1 MRAIQ
6 LLLFLVFFYATQ
18 TRPLDKLDLYEAS
31 IAELQSGLE
40 NAHFTSVDLVKAY
53 LRRID
58 EVNHRG
64 PKLNAILETNKRALE
79 QAHALDKER
88 KLIGRRSPLH
98 GIPVLVK
105 DSIATLA
112 NEGMNTTAGSYALLG
127 SVVRDEATVVA
138 KLRKA
143 GAIILGKTNLCEW
156 SHARGDLP
164 NGWSGRGGQTTNPY
178 YPGSDPCSSSSG
190 SAVAVAIGLAAVAL
204 GVESNGSII
213 CPASFNNV
221 VGIKPTVGLTSR
233 VGGAYAAF
241 VGYHLVGSERLVVP
255 LSMHQDTVGPI
266 ARSVADAAA
275 VLTVMAGRDH
285 RDNFTSTAP
294 SLIPDYTQFLDRDAM
309 RGKRFGVA
317 RKVFMNETLMRTHPS
332 VNSEFER
339 ALERIRQLGGTIV
352 DPADL
357 PSAEEMS
364 YRQEE
369 CVALVQLKIQLNTY
383 IKDLAC
389 VPTNVSSLA
398 DILAFN
404 DAYRDLEE
412 PDGYE
417 DQSSLIFAELTQGY
431 NSSYHESLRQNQI
444 LARDRGIDATLENY
458 GLDALLLPSNLNT
471 TLPAAIAGYPM
482 VSGKILLVPL
492 GFHPDDTKPFPGTKL
507 PHRVLYPAPGMP
519 FGLSF
524 VGTAYAEPSLIG
536 FAYAYEQAT
545 YTRLDRRA
553 YRNAIPTVQL
563 RDVMRVSEGNV
574 MVYQKEMLWCLRV
587 RFM

>member
-1 MRAIQ
+1 MRVTQI
-6 LLLFLVFFYATQ
+6 LLFPIFFYATQ
-18 TRPLDKLDLYEAS
+18 ARPLDKIDLYEAS

-64 PKLNAILETNKRALE
+64 PKLNAILETNKHALE

-105 DSIATLA
+105 DTIATLA

-143 GAIILGKTNLCEW
+143 GAIILGKTNLCGW
-156 SHARGDLP
+156 SHVRGDLP

-233 VGGAYAAF
+233 AGGAYAAF
-241 VGYHLVGSERLVVP
+241 VGCNVVGSEKLVVP

-275 VLTVMAGRDH
+275 VLTVMAGQDH
-285 RDNFTSTAP
+285 RGNFTSTAP
-294 SLIPDYTQFLDRDAM
+294 SVIPDYTQFLDRDAM
-309 RGKRFGVA
+309 RGKRFGVP

-332 VNSEFER
+332 VNSESEK
-339 ALERIRQLGGTIV
+339 ALERIKQLGGTIV

-369 CVALVQLKIQLNTY
+369 WVALVQLKIQLNAY
-383 IKDLAC
+383 IKNLAY

-404 DAYRDLEE
+404 DAHRDLEE

-417 DQSSLIFAELTQGY
+417 DQSSYLISICDPSYLVNSYDCRLIFSELTQGY
-431 NSSYHESLRQNQI
+431 NSSYHEILRQNQI
-444 LARDRGIDATLENY
+444 LARDRGIDATLKTY

-482 VSGKILLVPL
+482 VSGKL
-492 GFHPDDTKPFPGTKL
+492 FPN
-507 PHRVLYPAPGMP
+507 
-519 FGLSF
+519 F
-524 VGTAYAEPSLIG
+524 
-536 FAYAYEQAT
+536 
-545 YTRLDRRA
+545 
-553 YRNAIPTVQL
+553 
-563 RDVMRVSEGNV
+563 
-574 MVYQKEMLWCLRV
+574 
-587 RFM
+587 

>member
-1 MRAIQ
+1 MRVTQI
-6 LLLFLVFFYATQ
+6 LLFPIFFCATQ
-18 TRPLDKLDLYEAS
+18 ARPLDKLDLYEAS

-40 NAHFTSVDLVKAY
+40 NAHFTSVDLVKVY

-64 PKLNAILETNKRALE
+64 PKLNAILETNKHALE
-79 QAHALDKER
+79 QARALDKER

-105 DSIATLA
+105 DTIATLA

-156 SHARGDLP
+156 SHVRGDLP

-233 VGGAYAAF
+233 AG
-241 VGYHLVGSERLVVP
+241 VVP

-275 VLTVMAGRDH
+275 VLTVMAGQDH

-294 SLIPDYTQFLDRDAM
+294 SVIPDYTQFLDRDAM
-309 RGKRFGVA
+309 RGKRFGVP

-339 ALERIRQLGGTIV
+339 ALERIKQLGGTIV

-369 CVALVQLKIQLNTY
+369 WVALVQLKIQLNAY
-383 IKDLAC
+383 IKNLAY

-404 DAYRDLEE
+404 DAHRDLEE

-417 DQSSLIFAELTQGY
+417 DQSSLIFSELTQGY
-431 NSSYHESLRQNQI
+431 NSSYHEILRQNQI
-444 LARDRGIDATLENY
+444 LARDRGIDATLKTY

-482 VSGKILLVPL
+482 VSVPL

-507 PHRVLYPAPGMP
+507 PHRVLHPAPGMP

-536 FAYAYEQAT
+536 FAYAYEQVT
-545 YTRLDRRA
+545 HTRLDRRA
-553 YRNAIPTVQL
+553 YKEAIPTVQL

-574 MVYQKEMLWCLRV
+574 MVSQG
-587 RFM
+587 